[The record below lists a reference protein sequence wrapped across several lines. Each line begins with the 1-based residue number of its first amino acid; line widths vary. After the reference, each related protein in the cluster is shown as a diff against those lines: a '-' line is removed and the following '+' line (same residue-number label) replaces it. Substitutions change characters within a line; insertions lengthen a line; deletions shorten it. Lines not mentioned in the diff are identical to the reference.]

1 MILSVKYKKTAPPK
15 RSRNFKNSG
24 RLLLDSV
31 NADFLAILAHSLE
44 LDVAVDESEE
54 GVIRTLAD
62 IVAGMDVGS
71 ALSDKDIACENELTV
86 ASLDAESL
94 GLRITAVLGRTR
106 TLLMCKKLYINLQ
119 HDLHLHV
126 CDLNIRRKR
135 FRQFSQL

>member
-1 MILSVKYKKTAPPK
+1 MISSVKYKKTAPPK

-54 GVIRTLAD
+54 GVVRTLAD

-71 ALSDKDIACENELTV
+71 ALSDKDIACENGPSPLLTP
-86 ASLDAESL
+86 SLLDSESRPFL
-94 GLRITAVLGRTR
+94 VDPPPFLCA
-106 TLLMCKKLYINLQ
+106 K
-119 HDLHLHV
+119 
-126 CDLNIRRKR
+126 
-135 FRQFSQL
+135 S

>member
-1 MILSVKYKKTAPPK
+1 MHAYYYAYISIIQVIFSVKYKKTASPK
-15 RSRNFKNSG
+15 RSCNFKNSG

-62 IVAGMDVGS
+62 VVAGMNVGS

-94 GLRITAVLGRTR
+94 GLGITAVLGRSAA
-106 TLLMCKKLYINLQ
+106 LLMCEK
-119 HDLHLHV
+119 
-126 CDLNIRRKR
+126 LNIY
-135 FRQFSQL
+135 LEHCVTPP

>member
-31 NADFLAILAHSLE
+31 NAYFLAILAHSLE
-44 LDVAVDESEE
+44 LDVAVDESKE
-54 GVIRTLAD
+54 GVVRTLAD

-94 GLRITAVLGRTR
+94 GLRITAVLGRSAA
-106 TLLMCKKLYINLQ
+106 LLMCEK
-119 HDLHLHV
+119 
-126 CDLNIRRKR
+126 LNIY
-135 FRQFSQL
+135 LEHCVTPP

>member
-31 NADFLAILAHSLE
+31 NAYFLAILAHSLE
-44 LDVAVDESEE
+44 LDVAVDESKE
-54 GVIRTLAD
+54 GVVRTLAD

-94 GLRITAVLGRTR
+94 GFRITAVLGRSAA
-106 TLLMCKKLYINLQ
+106 LLMCEK
-119 HDLHLHV
+119 
-126 CDLNIRRKR
+126 LNIY
-135 FRQFSQL
+135 LEHCVTPP